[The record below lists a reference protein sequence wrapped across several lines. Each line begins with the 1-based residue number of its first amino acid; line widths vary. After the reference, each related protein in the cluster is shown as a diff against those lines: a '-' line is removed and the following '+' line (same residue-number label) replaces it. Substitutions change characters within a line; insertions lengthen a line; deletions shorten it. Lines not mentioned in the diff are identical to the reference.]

1 MMRHKKT
8 FDDRMNEGGIFFYA
22 IAALSALGF
31 YGLLWLAMAVGVMLE

>member
-1 MMRHKKT
+1 MKSKKS
-8 FDDRMNEGGIFFYA
+8 FDQRMEEGGIFFYA